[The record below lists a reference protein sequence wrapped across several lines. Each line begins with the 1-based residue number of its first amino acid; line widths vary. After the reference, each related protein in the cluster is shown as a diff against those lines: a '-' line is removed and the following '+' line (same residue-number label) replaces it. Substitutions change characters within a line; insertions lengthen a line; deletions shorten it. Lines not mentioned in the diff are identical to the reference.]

1 MRITNPNE
9 IAMLEMANA
18 KSDKGYVQTTI
29 TASFQ
34 KVTLAAEGEEGM
46 TRAKWLALIAL
57 GIGYTTAFQQGACI
71 GAIVKS
77 IDEALGPTTYYN
89 WMLSASTI
97 TSTISLPLAG
107 GLSDIFGRRV
117 FIIAGGFISL
127 LAAVIALAAGNVP
140 TMIASAAVAGLGSGS
155 QQLALAA
162 VSELVP
168 NKMRGR
174 VQACLD
180 LLILPW
186 SVFGALT
193 GGAMVVYHGKHG
205 FRINFIIGVI
215 LNAVSIGAAWIWY
228 HPPSQG
234 AKLGNRTKMQAF
246 KDLDWTG
253 VGLMNTGIILML
265 VAIGIGGTTVPWTT
279 PGLLALVAVSIMS
292 LLSFWLWEA
301 KFAKNPFMAREL
313 FAGKARTFTA
323 FLLIDFVAGM
333 GLYAAAAFWAQLV
346 RGLWQGD
353 PIKVGILCIPGGI
366 GGAIGGFAAGMLI
379 GKGKLFK
386 TQYCLIYGTL
396 IKTIADFLIT
406 LIQPTGP
413 YSIPFGM
420 GIGFLS
426 MLGTGWITVALI
438 VCVQLSCSDENLGL
452 ATLLLG
458 AVRAIGGSVA
468 VTIYTSLLNNT
479 LTKQAGP
486 TIGKAVVPL
495 GYPESGL
502 RKLIF
507 ELTNENIEAA
517 AGLPGVTPDI
527 LAAARQGLRET
538 WTVGFHRVYFCAAS
552 FAAVAFVVA
561 LFTRDVS
568 GNMTGH
574 VAVRLENERPA
585 AGDVESKR

>member
-1 MRITNPNE
+1 MRITDPHE
-9 IAMLEMANA
+9 IAMLEMANS
-18 KSDKGYVQTTI
+18 KSDTTY
-29 TASFQ
+29 TETTSRSSLE
-34 KVTLAAEGEEGM
+34 KTDPMGEGEEGM

-89 WMLSASTI
+89 WMLSAGTI
-97 TSTISLPLAG
+97 TSTMSLPLAG
-107 GLSDIFGRRV
+107 GLSDIFGRRM
-117 FIIAGGFISL
+117 FIIAGGFVSL
-127 LAAVIALAAGNVP
+127 LAAIIALTAGSIP

-168 NKMRGR
+168 NNMR
-174 VQACLD
+174 
-180 LLILPW
+180 
-186 SVFGALT
+186 
-193 GGAMVVYHGKHG
+193 GGAMVVYHGKYG
-205 FRINFIIGVI
+205 FRINFIVGVV
-215 LNAVSIGAAWIWY
+215 LNTVSIAAAWIWY

-253 VGLMNTGIILML
+253 VGLMNMGVILIL
-265 VAIGIGGTTVPWTT
+265 VAIGIGGTALPWAS
-279 PGLLALVAVSIMS
+279 PGLIALVAISILS
-292 LLSFWLWEA
+292 LIVFWLWEA

-379 GKGKLFK
+379 GKGKIFK
-386 TQYCLIYGTL
+386 THYCLIYGTL
-396 IKTIADFLIT
+396 TMTIANFLIT

-413 YSIPFGM
+413 YSIQFGM

-426 MLGTGWITVALI
+426 MLGTGWTTVALI

-479 LTKQAGP
+479 FTKQAGP

-502 RKLIF
+502 AKLIF
-507 ELTNENIEAA
+507 ELTNENISAA
-517 AGLPGVTPDI
+517 AVLPGVTPKI
-527 LAAARQGLRET
+527 LAAARQGLRAT
-538 WTVGFHRVYFCAAS
+538 WTVGFHKVYFCAAS
-552 FAAVAFVVA
+552 FAAMALVVA
-561 LFTRDVS
+561 LFTQDVS
-568 GNMTGH
+568 ENMTSH
-574 VAVRLENERPA
+574 VAVRLENEKA
-585 AGDVESKR
+585 VGGDVESGK